1 MIGRDLRTAVFQ
13 KCRRHVVQAVENAP
27 LYTDP
32 SPHVL
37 IPRFFPDEIYDD
49 LLARL
54 PTQAAYDPF
63 SYRKHSRSDGTMTR
77 FRFQLL
83 QTCLSRLDEQNRQF
97 WLGVRDV
104 MGCQELKR
112 AVFRKLGCG
121 LAFRYG
127 VPEERTA
134 DLPGFPEPALLRET
148 EGYRIAPH
156 PDTRRKVVTMQVALP
171 EDDSQRDLGT
181 EFYRRSVNPLS
192 LLREPRGFEIVK
204 QAPFLPNH
212 AYAFAV
218 LNTLTWKSWHG
229 RTTLQSQSGVRNTL
243 QNLWYEK
250 PEFGNPE
257 VVAEHYALSAAA

>member
-1 MIGRDLRTAVFQ
+1 MGGYDFRAAVFQ
-13 KCRRHVVQAVENAP
+13 KCRRHVIQAVENAP
-27 LYTDP
+27 IYIDP
-32 SPHVL
+32 SPHTL
-37 IPRFFPDEIYDD
+37 IQGFFPDDIYEE
-49 LLARL
+49 LLSRL
-54 PTQAAYDPF
+54 PPQQAYDPF
-63 SYRKHSRSDGTMTR
+63 SYRKHARNDGTMTR

-83 QTCLSRLDEQNRQF
+83 SDPLARLDQRNRQF
-97 WLGVRDV
+97 WLGIRDV

-112 AVFRKLGCG
+112 AVYHKLGCG
-121 LAFRYG
+121 LAFRYSTR
-127 VPEERTA
+127 EERAA
-134 DLPGFPEPALLRET
+134 DLPGFPEPSLLRET

-171 EDDSQRDLGT
+171 EDDTQRDLGT

-229 RTTLQSQSGVRNTL
+229 RTTLQAQSGVRNTL

-250 PEFGNPE
+250 AEYGNPE
-257 VVAEHYALSAAA
+257 VVAEHYALTAAA